1 MPWSK
6 KPRKNLIYLFDAA
19 ENYLEEILL
28 TIKARVCNWA
38 RTRAGAIPP
47 KDLTA
52 MEEEMFL

>member
-6 KPRKNLIYLFDAA
+6 KPRKNLIFLFDAA

-28 TIKARVCNWA
+28 TIKARVCTWA

-47 KDLTA
+47 KRIS
-52 MEEEMFL
+52 